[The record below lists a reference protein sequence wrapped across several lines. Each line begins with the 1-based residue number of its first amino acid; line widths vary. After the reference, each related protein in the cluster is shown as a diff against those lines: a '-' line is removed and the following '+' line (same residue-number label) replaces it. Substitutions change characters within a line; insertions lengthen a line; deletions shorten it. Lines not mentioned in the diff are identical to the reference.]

1 MTEMTMQLATTIANA
16 WLNEEPLHEIVL
28 KTKMDHVSVMDALR
42 KMRMP
47 DRHPTTRKLYERGG
61 FVD

>member
-47 DRHPTTRKLYERGG
+47 DRHPTTRVVYERGG
-61 FVD
+61 IVD